1 MRPLWRR
8 DLAGFWGIP
17 SSEWWGIPSQQDME
31 PVTKSLVTVCGHF
44 MKGFPPLLTGLNCG
58 D

>member
-1 MRPLWRR
+1 MEIES
-8 DLAGFWGIP
+8 AKI
-17 SSEWWGIPSQQDME
+17 E
-31 PVTKSLVTVCGHF
+31 PVIESVVTVCGHF